1 MSLCLHPLPPNPTKS
16 QEVQDEASES
26 EFQSKV
32 FPEIASVARC
42 GVKATE
48 EWSCGSGLPPPLST
62 LVAPASLLRSGSPVS
77 SSGSLAQL

>member
-1 MSLCLHPLPPNPTKS
+1 MLESPLMSLYLHPLPPNPTKS

-32 FPEIASVARC
+32 FPEIASVARR

-48 EWSCGSGLPPPLST
+48 E
-62 LVAPASLLRSGSPVS
+62 
-77 SSGSLAQL
+77 

>member
-1 MSLCLHPLPPNPTKS
+1 MSLYLYPLPPNPTKS
-16 QEVQDEASES
+16 QEVQDEASEL

-48 EWSCGSGLPPPLST
+48 E
-62 LVAPASLLRSGSPVS
+62 
-77 SSGSLAQL
+77 